1 MNAPTF
7 VSDWTALTLDAGG
20 RSLIEASAGTG
31 KTWTISVLYLRLLL
45 ERALS
50 VRQIVVTTF
59 TEAAAQE
66 LRERIRGRL
75 MWALAQVGAATADH
89 DAGEA
94 AVARWLQAR
103 DAVASRDRL
112 RLRLALAELDLA
124 PIGTLHGLCQ
134 RILRDFPLVSGAP
147 FEAGMIVDAT
157 RLRSELL
164 DDLWRRL
171 VQSSTPL
178 APDDA
183 VAWQLG
189 RRRLEQYLRAALAP
203 GVVVPAA
210 DSAAIESFLA
220 LLDPA
225 QAPAIMALAQAPV
238 YARSN
243 SALRTRLLEV
253 AERIGSGRL
262 DRDLAADLGA
272 EILDRLGAGP
282 QSNFH
287 RDAIAEGRH
296 HAVAAEAQRIGER
309 LCAGSRALLQRVL
322 ARCQSELRERAEQ
335 RLMAAGELTYDA
347 LITRVQAALGD
358 GSDRLGGQLHATW
371 PVALVDEFQDTDAL
385 QYDILDRIYRAPDGS
400 SRGRLIMIGD
410 PKQAIYRFRGGDIDA
425 YLAARSAADEQMTL
439 AVNFRSSPAYVAALD
454 ELYASAGRVLSS
466 QPGHAIA
473 CGDVAAAPG
482 RADSYSVAGRRC
494 TQPLQIHYLASA
506 PPDAA
511 TCEEEALRACANHI
525 VALLDGSHALDG
537 VALQP
542 RNLAVLLP
550 AHRHIATLRELLQQR
565 RVPCVSRG
573 AARVFDSEWARE
585 LQVLLHAA
593 LHPGDAGAVRAAL
606 ATELGACDWQR
617 LRTIAADADLAQEAS
632 RWLHELGEVWR
643 RRGVL
648 ALVQALIEQR
658 GAVLAARADLE
669 RALTDLRHLG
679 ELLQAQSE
687 QATGR
692 DELLAWLADQ
702 RGAQAAGRTGDEQ
715 ELRIESDAA
724 RVSLLTV
731 HASKGL
737 EFDIVLLPI
746 MWKAQP
752 AAGEVVTI
760 HDAASG
766 QRVLGFDAAARA
778 RDDCEVQDE
787 RHRLLYV
794 ALTRARHACHV
805 YALPP
810 SRPAR
815 RNGRSAATDP
825 QRAPLDAM
833 LERLLAADA
842 PARLKHVAWSTAGW
856 PWPPA
861 QWSDAVA
868 TPSAR
873 SARNEPPAVPLAY
886 RYSFSALARR
896 AARTLADE
904 DAAGD
909 EREVAAVEL
918 AAVDAAPAAQPCA
931 ALEPLLGVVGTAFG
945 NAVHA
950 VFESRRIG
958 VPLSAQ
964 HELVASALRDARVR
978 VDGAHGGVAATALV
992 ARLAERLQGV
1002 LDAPLPVGRHSQP
1015 SLGGLAAQA
1024 QRAEMEFNFVLDGV
1038 SLRALREV
1046 CPWAPGES
1054 FGDLRGLMNG
1064 KIDLVFEHEGRC
1076 HVVDYKTN
1084 RLGDGRD
1091 LAAYLPARLDA
1102 PMDEHHY
1109 RFQALLY
1116 TVAVERYLRQRRR
1129 DYRREHHLGATLYL
1143 FVRAVGIDPALPQ
1156 AGIWTHRFDDDLLD
1170 AVDRVLAGRKLARGD
1185 A

>member
-1 MNAPTF
+1 
-7 VSDWTALTLDAGG
+7 
-20 RSLIEASAGTG
+20 
-31 KTWTISVLYLRLLL
+31 
-45 ERALS
+45 
-50 VRQIVVTTF
+50 
-59 TEAAAQE
+59 
-66 LRERIRGRL
+66 
-75 MWALAQVGAATADH
+75 
-89 DAGEA
+89 
-94 AVARWLQAR
+94 
-103 DAVASRDRL
+103 
-112 RLRLALAELDLA
+112 
-124 PIGTLHGLCQ
+124 
-134 RILRDFPLVSGAP
+134 LV
-147 FEAGMIVDAT
+147 
-157 RLRSELL
+157 
-164 DDLWRRL
+164 
-171 VQSSTPL
+171 
-178 APDDA
+178 
-183 VAWQLG
+183 
-189 RRRLEQYLRAALAP
+189 
-203 GVVVPAA
+203 
-210 DSAAIESFLA
+210 
-220 LLDPA
+220 
-225 QAPAIMALAQAPV
+225 
-238 YARSN
+238 
-243 SALRTRLLEV
+243 
-253 AERIGSGRL
+253 
-262 DRDLAADLGA
+262 
-272 EILDRLGAGP
+272 
-282 QSNFH
+282 
-287 RDAIAEGRH
+287 
-296 HAVAAEAQRIGER
+296 
-309 LCAGSRALLQRVL
+309 
-322 ARCQSELRERAEQ
+322 
-335 RLMAAGELTYDA
+335 
-347 LITRVQAALGD
+347 
-358 GSDRLGGQLHATW
+358 
-371 PVALVDEFQDTDAL
+371 
-385 QYDILDRIYRAPDGS
+385 
-400 SRGRLIMIGD
+400 MIGD

-425 YLAARSAADEQMTL
+425 YLAARAVADEHMTL
-439 AVNFRSSPAYVAALD
+439 TTNFRSAPAYVAALN
-454 ELYASAGRVLSS
+454 ELYAASGRVLSAD
-466 QPGHAIA
+466 PAHAIRCEEVSADPARRELCTVDGAA
-473 CGDVAAAPG
+473 CL
-482 RADSYSVAGRRC
+482 
-494 TQPLQIHYLASA
+494 QPLQIHLLEA
-506 PPDAA
+506 PPDGQDERIEAA
-511 TCEEEALRACANHI
+511 LGACANHI
-525 VALLDGSHALDG
+525 VALLDGGHAIGG
-537 VALQP
+537 VPLQP
-542 RNLAVLLP
+542 RNIAVL
-550 AHRHIATLRELLQQR
+550 AHARRHLVRLRELLHQR
-565 RVPCVSRG
+565 RVPCVVPGG
-573 AARVFDSEWARE
+573 ASVFASEWARE
-585 LQVLLHAA
+585 LQVLLYAA
-593 LHPGDAGAVRAAL
+593 LHPGDVRALRAAL
-606 ATELGACDWQR
+606 ATRLGGHDWQR
-617 LRTIAADADLAQEAS
+617 LRALGGDDPAAQQAG
-632 RWLHELGEVWR
+632 RWVHELGELWR

-648 ALVQALIEQR
+648 ALVQAVIEHA
-658 GAVLAARADLE
+658 GAALRAGTDHE

-679 ELLQAQSE
+679 ELLQEHSAQV
-687 QATGR
+687 TGG
-692 DELLAWLADQ
+692 DELLAWLARQ
-702 RGAQAAGRTGDEQ
+702 REVGDARRDGDER

-724 RVSLLTV
+724 RVSLLTL
-731 HASKGL
+731 HARKGL

-842 PARLKHVAWSTAGW
+842 PARLKHVALSTAGW

-868 TPSAR
+868 APSAR

-964 HELVASALRDARVR
+964 HELVACALRDARVR

-1046 CPWAPGES
+1046 CPWTPGES

-1116 TVAVERYLRQRRR
+1116 TVAVERYLRQRVR
-1129 DYRREHHLGATLYL
+1129 DYRRGQHLGATLYL
-1143 FVRAVGIDPALPQ
+1143 FVRAVGIEPSQPQ
-1156 AGIWTHRFDDDLLD
+1156 AGIWTQRFDDALLD
-1170 AVDRVLAGRKLARGD
+1170 AVDRVLAGTATARS
-1185 A
+1185 AP